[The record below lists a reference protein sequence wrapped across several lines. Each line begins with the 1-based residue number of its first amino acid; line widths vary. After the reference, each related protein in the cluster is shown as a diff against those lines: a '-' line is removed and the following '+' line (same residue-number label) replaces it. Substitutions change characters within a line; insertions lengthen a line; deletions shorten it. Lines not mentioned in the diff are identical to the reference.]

1 MMTYIIIFFMIG
13 IEMDRQLQEKEAL
26 LKAER
31 ELKMAELQ
39 QLENLRKKEEEEAI
53 KASKPFF

>member
-1 MMTYIIIFFMIG
+1 MG
-13 IEMDRQLQEKEAL
+13 KQLQEKEAL

-53 KASKPFF
+53 KIL